1 MNGLYKRVLKGAYP
15 EVPKKYTKD
24 LADVIMRLLSVEP
37 KLRPSCQQILD
48 MPQVRKRM
56 AKLFPGDASQM
67 DNSDGM
73 YNIEEEN
80 ISLNKNELLNTI
92 KVPQNL
98 A

>member
-1 MNGLYKRVLKGAYP
+1 
-15 EVPKKYTKD
+15 
-24 LADVIMRLLSVEP
+24 
-37 KLRPSCQQILD
+37 

-56 AKLFPGDASQM
+56 AKLFPGENSHM

-73 YNIEEEN
+73 YNIKEEN
-80 ISLNKNELLNTI
+80 ITLNKNELLNTI